1 MLGVYGMYVRVC
13 LICQP
18 FVVSLLDFINNKLWP
33 NKNNFPR
40 TFALLRLE
48 KSELQFE
55 IQSGL

>member
-1 MLGVYGMYVRVC
+1 MYVRVC